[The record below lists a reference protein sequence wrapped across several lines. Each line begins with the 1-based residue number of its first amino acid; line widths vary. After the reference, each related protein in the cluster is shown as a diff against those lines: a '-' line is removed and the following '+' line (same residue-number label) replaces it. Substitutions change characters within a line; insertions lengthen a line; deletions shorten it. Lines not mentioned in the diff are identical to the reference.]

1 MTTYDA
7 IRVIQDGDDIKLKLN
22 DATFSRTTCEQNCEN
37 PTVGRFVPYTMA
49 EDCAN
54 GSRGIAGSY
63 ASLEGSP
70 LRFPSDVES
79 IYVASGTNGRA
90 TVDLFQDGQYLRV
103 GNYGNCALT
112 YFTSSTPAQLGVI
125 YQDDHPAFGDHLLT
139 VNF

>member
-54 GSRGIAGSY
+54 GSRGIAGAY
-63 ASLEGSP
+63 ASLEYTP
-70 LRFPSDVES
+70 LKFPSDIES
-79 IYVASGTNGRA
+79 MYA
-90 TVDLFQDGQYLRV
+90 TVTERTFSPSDGMDLLRSRP
-103 GNYGNCALT
+103 LLSELL
-112 YFTSSTPAQLGVI
+112 SSL
-125 YQDDHPAFGDHLLT
+125 
-139 VNF
+139 